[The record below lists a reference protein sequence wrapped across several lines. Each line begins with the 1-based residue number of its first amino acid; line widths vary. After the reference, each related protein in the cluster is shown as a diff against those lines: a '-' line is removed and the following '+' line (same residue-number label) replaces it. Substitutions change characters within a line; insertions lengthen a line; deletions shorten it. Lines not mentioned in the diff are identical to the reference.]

1 MPATRAQRRTGPTR
15 GIPAGFTLI
24 EILVVVIILGIAA
37 AVIVPHIGSRSD
49 LKATSAARLI
59 MADLIYVQNRSIS
72 QQKMHYVAFDTATG
86 SYRVQAMEGS
96 PAVMTVITHPVDQ
109 APFVVAIGPAG
120 AAPLRDVKIDAA
132 TFDGQQWLA
141 FDEMGTPYA
150 YNNGTQV
157 LTALTSGTVSLKC
170 KDMLL
175 NIIIEP
181 FTGELRL
188 GPMTPVP

>member
-1 MPATRAQRRTGPTR
+1 MPATSALRRTGPTR

-86 SYRVQAMEGS
+86 SYRVQSMEGS

-120 AAPLRDVKIDAA
+120 PAPLRDVKIDAA
-132 TFDGQQWLA
+132 TFDGQQWIA

-150 YNNGTQV
+150 YNKDTQV
-157 LTALTSGTVSLKC
+157 LTALTSGSVSLRC
-170 KDMLL
+170 KGMLL